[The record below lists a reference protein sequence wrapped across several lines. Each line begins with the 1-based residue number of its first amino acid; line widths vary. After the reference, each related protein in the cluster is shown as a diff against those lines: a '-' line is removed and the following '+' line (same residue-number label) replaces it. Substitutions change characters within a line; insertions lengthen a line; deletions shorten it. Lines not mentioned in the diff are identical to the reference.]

1 MRRLLVLWLLC
12 CLFGFFVALGLW
24 VGGLV
29 VIFGVGVLV
38 SFVFFFSAWVQ
49 QLGAFFITVT

>member
-38 SFVFFFSAWVQ
+38 SFVFFFL
-49 QLGAFFITVT
+49 LGFNNWGLFLLR